1 MLHLTST
8 SPPGRRLAVQFLTLQ
23 LLAATAWVTSMAAN
37 FVAADEKKVSVSE
50 PPADVSLKAGTWKD
64 VEALVAANPGRIVV
78 VDIWS
83 TSCLPCITEFPNLI
97 TLQKTHGDK
106 IVCVSFNV
114 DYVGIKSKPPETYR
128 ERVEKFLKKEQAEI
142 PNFLCSLPSDAVFE
156 ELKLT
161 SIPAAYVFGRD
172 GKLAKRFDDS
182 LLVDGKEEAFT
193 YAADI
198 NPFVK
203 TLLSANEK

>member
-1 MLHLTST
+1 MSRQPGLVST
-8 SPPGRRLAVQFLTLQ
+8 CRRLSVLVFAPLLLTACVVGIPVDL
-23 LLAATAWVTSMAAN
+23 
-37 FVAADEKKVSVSE
+37 VAAADKQTAVSDDK
-50 PPADVSLKAGTWKD
+50 PAVSLQAGTWKD
-64 VEALVAANPGRIVV
+64 VEALVAANPGKVLV

-97 TLQKTHGDK
+97 TLQKTYGDK
-106 IVCVSFNV
+106 LLCVSFNV
-114 DYVGIKSKPPETYR
+114 DYVGIKSKPAETYR

-161 SIPAAYVFGRD
+161 SIPAVYVFARD
-172 GKLAKRFDDS
+172 GKLARRFDDS
-182 LLVDGKEEAFT
+182 LLVDGKDEAFT

-203 TLLSANEK
+203 TLLAADAK